1 MSLKRMEDQT
11 GMTELYFKS
20 VLNAPSS
27 SDLPGHSTA
36 VAVVMSV
43 LSLFIALTENL
54 FKRKKVIQM
63 LFPVFVPLLI
73 CHLMNTGSSKV

>member
-1 MSLKRMEDQT
+1 MEDQT

-27 SDLPGHSTA
+27 LGLPGHYTA

-43 LSLFIALTENL
+43 LSLFTALTENVI
-54 FKRKKVIQM
+54 KRKKVIQM
-63 LFPVFVPLLI
+63 LFPVFAPLLI
-73 CHLMNTGSSKV
+73 CHLMNTGRV